1 MMALLLYEKGRA
13 EMKKLN
19 YADALI
25 LFLEADNEI
34 QDCQNSPTLN
44 TLVRSID
51 NIALLNL
58 DITWCYLQ
66 LKSITQL
73 PDAERRLMLCEE
85 NFKRSYGEN
94 FARLK
99 VMKDGE
105 MSERCLIL
113 RLKMLK
119 GILYFHQNRR
129 EESLLFLGMA
139 EQELSQLK
147 VDDEK
152 VKLML
157 EMGYN
162 ANESI
167 IALRNTFNTTVEA
180 AVNFI
185 VDRRSKLLDARK
197 IGRKERHIAKGLSS
211 IGFDVNPRSIC
222 TLMEMGFNR
231 ELAALALQKT
241 EGNLNESINLLQNN
255 SDQLKA
261 ELADAIKP
269 SQDLIEKVSNIFTFN
284 ALTLEIFLFVQLKTF
299 GFNEDLVTDI
309 LKKNINNFDKALG
322 MTIFCCLF
330 I

>member
-1 MMALLLYEKGRA
+1 MHLPENERISIMMALLIYEKGRA

-34 QDCQNSPTLN
+34 QNCQDSPI
-44 TLVRSID
+44 VKSID

-66 LKSITQL
+66 LQSITQL
-73 PDAERRLMLCEE
+73 PDAERRLTLCEE
-85 NFKRSYGEN
+85 SFKRSYGEN

-99 VMKDGE
+99 VMKDGD

-129 EESLLFLGMA
+129 QESLMFLGMA

-152 VKLML
+152 VTML
-157 EMGYN
+157 QEMGYN

-167 IALRNTFNTTVEA
+167 MALRNTFNTTVEA

-185 VDRRSKLLDARK
+185 VERRSKLKSARK
-197 IGRKERHIAKGLSS
+197 IGRKERHIAKDLSS
-211 IGFDVNPRSIC
+211 IGFDVNPRSIV

-255 SDQLKA
+255 SDQLRS

-269 SQDLIEKVSNIFTFN
+269 SQDLIDKV
-284 ALTLEIFLFVQLKTF
+284 K
-299 GFNEDLVTDI
+299 
-309 LKKNINNFDKALG
+309 
-322 MTIFCCLF
+322 C
-330 I
+330 